1 MKISLLKQKT
11 AWKDAA
17 WTFGLS
23 RLMILLVSYIGVSRF
38 SISDFHLPA
47 NIVKQSHAGDIVSLL
62 YSWWRWDVVHY
73 VEIAHDGYTIQN
85 TAFFPLPPLL
95 MHGLG
100 AIFGGSAFDDYIAGL
115 ILANLCFYGALV
127 LFHQI
132 LCEDFDQSVARNA
145 LFYLAFAPYGIFFFA
160 GYSES
165 FLLLLSLATFYFLH
179 RGRPMDWWLAG
190 LCGFFATL
198 TRPTGVALIILFF
211 VIFVQNFGLQTIFA
225 REKWQEKLNA
235 LLSILL
241 LPAGVLAYMIYL
253 GIIFGNPLIYS
264 TEQAHIWDRALAL
277 PWVGIINAIV
287 ALSIPMYQTEINLVD
302 LIFTLIP
309 LIVLVIG
316 WKHLPPQYSLLASAV
331 ILAGLCFPRSLG
343 RSLNATP
350 RYLVVAFPIFV
361 LLALWSKHR
370 RLKDTF
376 VVTSLIFFAINTIL
390 FVTQNW
396 VA

>member
-1 MKISLLKQKT
+1 MKISLLKQKA

-23 RLMILLVSYIGVSRF
+23 RLMILLVSYVGVNRF
-38 SISDFHLPA
+38 SISNFHLTA
-47 NIVKQSHAGDIVSLL
+47 NIVKHNRAGGVVSLL

-73 VEIAHDGYTIQN
+73 VEIAHDGYTAEN

-100 AIFGGSAFDDYIAGL
+100 AIFGGSALADYIAGL

-165 FLLLLSLATFYFLH
+165 LFLLLSLATFYFLR
-179 RGRPMDWWLAG
+179 RGRPLDWWLAG
-190 LCGFFATL
+190 LCGFFVML
-198 TRPTGVALIILFF
+198 TRPTGVALIILFL
-211 VIFVQNFGLQTIFA
+211 ITFVQNFGLRTIFT

-235 LLSILL
+235 LLSTILL
-241 LPAGVLAYMIYL
+241 PVGVLAYMLYL
-253 GIIFGNPLIYS
+253 AIIFGNPLIYS
-264 TEQAHIWDRALAL
+264 TEQAQVWSRAFAL
-277 PWVGIINAIV
+277 PWVSIVNAII
-287 ALSIPMYQTEINLVD
+287 ALSMPMYQTEINLVD

-316 WKHLPPQYSLLASAV
+316 WKRLPLQYSLLASAL
-331 ILAGLCFPRSLG
+331 ILAGLCFPRILG
-343 RSLNATP
+343 RSLNAMP
-350 RYLVVAFPIFV
+350 RYLMVAFPIFV
-361 LLALWSKHR
+361 LLALWSKHP

-376 VVTSLIFFAINTIL
+376 VVTSLILFAINTIL